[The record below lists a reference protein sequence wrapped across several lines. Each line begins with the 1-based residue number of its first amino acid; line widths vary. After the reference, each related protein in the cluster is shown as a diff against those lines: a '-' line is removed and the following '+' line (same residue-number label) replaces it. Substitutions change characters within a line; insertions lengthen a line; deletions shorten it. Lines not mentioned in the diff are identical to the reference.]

1 MYNLYIKRYYTHR
14 TYILIQGNLN
24 IYSIRDNPLL
34 FKTFQ
39 HNQDIVKFINLS
51 TCENSPLNEL
61 PTGWKTDQD
70 KKQRN
75 FYVNTEKKF
84 TSYYHPK
91 ILGLFSYSE
100 LSPSGSG
107 FCKPIRD

>member
-1 MYNLYIKRYYTHR
+1 MGQPVQNFF
-14 TYILIQGNLN
+14 
-24 IYSIRDNPLL
+24 SIRDNPSL

-51 TCENSPLNEL
+51 TCENSSTNSEL
-61 PTGWKTDQD
+61 PTGWKSDQD
-70 KKQRN
+70 KKKRN

-91 ILGLFSYSE
+91 ILGTFSQTAVLGGA
-100 LSPSGSG
+100 LSQ
-107 FCKPIRD
+107 

>member
-1 MYNLYIKRYYTHR
+1 MKQK
-14 TYILIQGNLN
+14 LIVNLN
-24 IYSIRDNPLL
+24 IYSIRDDPIL

-51 TCENSPLNEL
+51 TCDDSSMNEL
-61 PTGWKTDQD
+61 PAGWKTDQD
-70 KKQRN
+70 KKKRN

-91 ILGLFSYSE
+91 ILGVFSDPK
-100 LSPSGSG
+100 L
-107 FCKPIRD
+107 IM